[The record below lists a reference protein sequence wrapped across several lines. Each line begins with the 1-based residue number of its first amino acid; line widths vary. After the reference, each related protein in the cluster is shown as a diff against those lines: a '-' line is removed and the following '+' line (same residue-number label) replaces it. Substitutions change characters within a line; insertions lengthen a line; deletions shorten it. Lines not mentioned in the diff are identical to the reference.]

1 MLARIRQKL
10 FHFYF
15 LLTRPL
21 TLGVRAIIRNEQ
33 GQILLVKH
41 AYSDGWHLPGGGV
54 EAGET
59 CEAALERELAE
70 EVGIEPI
77 KLTPARVIHNS
88 TASKRDHVIFYAI
101 DEWRQNPN
109 HQPSPLEIE
118 SVIWFSE
125 CDLPQDLA
133 PDSAQALKNK

>member
-1 MLARIRQKL
+1 MLASIRRKL

-15 LLTRPL
+15 LITRPL

-54 EAGET
+54 ETGET
-59 CEAALERELAE
+59 CEAALKRELAE
-70 EVGIEPI
+70 EVGIEPSR
-77 KLTPARVIHNS
+77 LTPVRVIHNS

-101 DEWRQNPN
+101 DEWCQNLN
-109 HQPSPLEIE
+109 HQPNPLEIE

-125 CDLPQDLA
+125 CDLPEAIA
-133 PDSAQALKNK
+133 PDSAQVLKNN

>member
-41 AYSDGWHLPGGGV
+41 TYFHGWHLPGGGV
-54 EAGET
+54 ETGET

-77 KLTPARVIHNS
+77 KMTPARVIHNS

-133 PDSAQALKNK
+133 PDSAQALENN